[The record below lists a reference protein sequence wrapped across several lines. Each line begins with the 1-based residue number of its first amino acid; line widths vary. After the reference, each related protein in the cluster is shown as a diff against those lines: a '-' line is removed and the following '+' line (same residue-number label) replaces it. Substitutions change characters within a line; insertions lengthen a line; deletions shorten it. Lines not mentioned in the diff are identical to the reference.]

1 MKMIVNVCRAIVGVL
16 FIFSGLVKANDPNGL
31 SYKMQE
37 FFERWAADGFLP
49 SLMNGLHQF
58 SFEFSVFMIA
68 LEIVAGV
75 AVLIGLWKNLFT
87 WLLFILI
94 IFFTFLTGY
103 AALSGKI
110 TECGCFGDCIPLTS
124 MQSFIKDIILFVLIL
139 ILLLGRKYIKPAF
152 SHSVNVFLLLISVLF
167 SFGFQWYVL
176 RNLPV
181 VDCLPFKTGNDIL
194 KLREMPADAVPDK
207 VDYIFVYEKEGQK
220 KEFTVK
226 DLPDSS
232 WSFVSRRDVV
242 VEKGYNNEPP
252 IKDYNLMN
260 ADGEEIT
267 EEIMSQDNDY
277 ILLYVKAV
285 QSTSSSWEKDFV
297 EVYDYAVKNKI
308 PFYVVTSDPD
318 NAHRYFNVEQK
329 LDVQILSL
337 DAVAFKTA
345 ARTNPELYLM
355 HGPVVKGKWG
365 KVNLKKVIKKPAAS
379 E

>member
-1 MKMIVNVCRAIVGVL
+1 MKTVVNICRWIVGVL

-49 SLMNGLHQF
+49 SLMNWLHQF
-58 SFEFSVFMIA
+58 SFGFSVLMIA
-68 LEIVAGV
+68 LEIVAGI
-75 AVLIGLWKNLFT
+75 AILIGLWKNFFT

-94 IFFTFLTGY
+94 IFFTILTGY

-110 TECGCFGDCIPLTS
+110 TECGCFGDCIPLSS
-124 MQSFIKDIILFVLIL
+124 MQSFGKDIILFVLIL
-139 ILLLGRKYIKPAF
+139 VLLLGRKYIKPAF
-152 SHSVNVFLLLISVLF
+152 PKPVGIFLLIVSVVF

-181 VDCLPFKTGNDIL
+181 VDCLPFKAGNDIL
-194 KLREMPADAVPDK
+194 KLREMPADAIPDK
-207 VDYIFVYEKEGQK
+207 VDYIFVYEKDGQQ

-232 WSFVSRRDVV
+232 WSFISRRDVI

-260 ADGEEIT
+260 EDGGEIT
-267 EEIMSQDNDY
+267 EEILSQDNDY
-277 ILLYVKAV
+277 IFFYVKDV
-285 QSTSSSWEKDFV
+285 QSTSSGWEKAFR
-297 EVYDYAVKNKI
+297 EIYDYAGKASI
-308 PFYVVTSDPD
+308 PFYIVTSDPD
-318 NAHRYFNVEQK
+318 NARNFFNVQNK
-329 LDVQILSL
+329 FDVQILSL

-365 KVNLKKVIKKPAAS
+365 KVNLKDVMKN
-379 E
+379 

>member
-1 MKMIVNVCRAIVGVL
+1 MKTIVNVCRWIVGVL

-49 SLMNGLHQF
+49 SLMNWLHQF
-58 SFEFSVFMIA
+58 SFEFSVLMIA
-68 LEIVAGV
+68 LEIVAGI
-75 AVLIGLWKNLFT
+75 AVLIGLWKNFFT
-87 WLLFILI
+87 WLLFVLI
-94 IFFTFLTGY
+94 IFFTILTGY

-139 ILLLGRKYIKPAF
+139 ILLLGRKHIKPAF
-152 SHSVNVFLLLISVLF
+152 PHPVNVFLLLLSVIF

-181 VDCLPFKTGNDIL
+181 VDCLPFKVGNDIL

-207 VDYIFVYEKEGQK
+207 VDYIFEYEKEGQK

-232 WSFVSRRDVV
+232 WTFVSRRDVI

-252 IKDYNLMN
+252 IKDYNLMS
-260 ADGEEIT
+260 AEGEEIT
-267 EEIMSQDNDY
+267 EDIMSQDNDY
-277 ILLYVKAV
+277 ILFYVKAIKT
-285 QSTSSSWEKDFV
+285 TSSSWEKDFIKL
-297 EVYDYAVKNKI
+297 YDFAVKNKI
-308 PFYVVTSDPD
+308 PFYIVTSDPD
-318 NAHRYFNVEQK
+318 NAQNYFNVENK
-329 LDVQILSL
+329 LDVQVLSL

-365 KVNLKKVIKKPAAS
+365 KVNLKKVIKDFGSSK
-379 E
+379 